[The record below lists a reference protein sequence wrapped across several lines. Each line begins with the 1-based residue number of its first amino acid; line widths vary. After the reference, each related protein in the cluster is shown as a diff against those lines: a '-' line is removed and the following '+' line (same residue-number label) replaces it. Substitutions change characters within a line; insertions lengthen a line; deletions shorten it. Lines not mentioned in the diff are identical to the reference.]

1 MLAHLARE
9 GLTVPLVQGS
19 RANAFLRMQTPR
31 LALWA
36 YRTAYRVIH
45 TMLDLVP
52 PEISAVDSLRETLRN
67 PIKMP
72 PPRDPLKIPQ
82 N

>member
-1 MLAHLARE
+1 
-9 GLTVPLVQGS
+9 
-19 RANAFLRMQTPR
+19 MQTPR